1 MKLGISNRWFKLE
14 EISFLSL
21 SSHQP
26 LVLWFLR
33 HSVFAHIH
41 LRIRGGN
48 SGNPFHRSFRV
59 VSLRIPF
66 ILTIP
71 RNTDFS
77 PLFLS
82 LARSSRVCKFLPRE
96 SRASAQVIYLESL
109 LGLGVRARQRLLLFD
124 NEHQRDGGL

>member
-1 MKLGISNRWFKLE
+1 MISKTLCIRTYPPQDPRWKQRKP
-14 EISFLSL
+14 ISYS
-21 SSHQP
+21 
-26 LVLWFLR
+26 
-33 HSVFAHIH
+33 
-41 LRIRGGN
+41 
-48 SGNPFHRSFRV
+48 SFRV